1 MSNDSYL
8 NKINLLKL
16 LKADIYIK
24 KNKHLFE
31 KNFYHKQVIIN
42 DILKKKHYKLI
53 DNFLSAAKEFYPNLI
68 VNFLSTDDILLRI
81 ENLKELD
88 KNYIS
93 LIFCD
98 KDTLNNLPT
107 HLICH
112 DNIYKSNLNKNIF
125 LFNTSLVSD
134 NISNDVKKLI
144 WNDFKYITKI

>member
-1 MSNDSYL
+1 MSNDNYL

-24 KNKHLFE
+24 KDKHLIE
-31 KNFYHKQVIIN
+31 KNFYHKEVIIN
-42 DILKKKHYKLI
+42 NTLKKKHYKLI
-53 DNFLSAAKEFYPNLI
+53 ENFLSAAKEFYPNFI

-81 ENLKELD
+81 EKLKEID

-98 KDTLNNLPT
+98 KDTLNNLPP